1 MGKNT
6 DDKKQSPASDLDSS
20 TESPKINKRSFVF
33 FLGFLVVV
41 VICAGGFW
49 YVQQVNE
56 NISSFQSKI
65 VALQE
70 EMSDT
75 MSSAAGVSDNY
86 DRRAI
91 EQNLRIQSLESEI
104 ANLKK
109 IIDELPNDARG
120 LSGYPYWSFNK
131 LLEQIHGLI
140 LSDKDKESLVTT
152 VNREID
158 AMKSELAPDSPLL
171 DSLTSDLAKLGELKT
186 YDSEVLERK
195 ISRVMGEIDGLDITS
210 TNNVSTDSALTQSL
224 GANWPSNIVRDIWAE
239 IKSLI
244 VIRRPARSLSDLDQ
258 VDLEMLKQELKMTV
272 VYAKR
277 FLEND
282 DLQNFTKS
290 MRHTQQKIHDAFGK
304 DNRTTDRLSVL
315 LSEIRGDVE
324 AVDLVDFSV
333 SLQALRQHLNQ

>member
-1 MGKNT
+1 MEKNT
-6 DDKKQSPASDLDSS
+6 DDKRQSPASDIDSS
-20 TESPKINKRSFVF
+20 TEPPKKNKRSFGF

-41 VICAGGFW
+41 IICAGGFW
-49 YVQQVNE
+49 YVQQVND
-56 NISSFQSKI
+56 NITSVQSR
-65 VALQE
+65 VAELTE
-70 EMSDT
+70 EVSDT
-75 MSSAAGVSDNY
+75 MSSAAGVSDNH
-86 DRRAI
+86 DRRAV
-91 EQNLRIQSLESEI
+91 EQSLRIQSLESEI

-120 LSGYPYWSFNK
+120 LSGYPYWSFSK

-140 LSDKDKESLVTT
+140 LSDNEKESLVAT
-152 VNREID
+152 VSREID
-158 AMKSELAPDSPLL
+158 AMKRELAPDSPLL
-171 DSLTSDLAKLGELKT
+171 DSLTSDLGKLGEIKS
-186 YDSEVLERK
+186 YDPEVLERK
-195 ISRVMGEIDGLDITS
+195 ISQVMREIDGIDITS
-210 TNNVSTDSALTQSL
+210 TKTVSTESALTESL
-224 GANWPSNIVRDIWAE
+224 GANWPSEIARDIWAE

-244 VIRRPARSLSDLDQ
+244 VIRRPERSLSDLDQ

-290 MRHTQQKIHDAFGK
+290 MRHAQQKIHDAFGK

-333 SLQALRQHLNQ
+333 SLQALRQHLSQ